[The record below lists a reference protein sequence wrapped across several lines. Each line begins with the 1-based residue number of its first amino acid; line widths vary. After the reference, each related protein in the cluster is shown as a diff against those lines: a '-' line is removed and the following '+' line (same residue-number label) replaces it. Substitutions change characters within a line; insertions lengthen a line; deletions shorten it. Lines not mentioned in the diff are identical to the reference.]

1 MTLPVEK
8 PIICP
13 VLIGRDQELAALH
26 HLLKQ
31 TSSGQGQL
39 LLLSGEAGIGKSR
52 LVAELKASATAQGFH
67 VLEGKCFPTDLTCPY
82 APLRDLLRS
91 YFASLSEAAIIAA
104 IGPFARA
111 LSPLLPERVS
121 SLPELASLPPLLP
134 LDPEQEQRRLFAAL
148 ADFFTRQAGQRPL
161 LLIVEDVHWSDE
173 GSLECLHTLA
183 RQMTG
188 RPLLLLC
195 TYRSDEVQPRLR
207 SFLAQLDRERLSQ
220 EVTLAR
226 LTRSET
232 EAMLRAIFAEQQ
244 VIAGE
249 LLETLWTLTDGN
261 PFFLEEVLKSGLSS
275 GGITFTASGWMHVL
289 PAAARQ
295 VAIPRSVQDA
305 VQQRARRLSP
315 QARQLLTLAAVAGRR
330 FDVRV
335 LQHLLHCTDAQL
347 LSLLQAVVAAQLVVE
362 ESAEQFSFRHA
373 LTRQAIYA
381 GLLARERRAL
391 HRRLA
396 LATLQLFAGGPA
408 LDAHLADLAYHCFQG
423 EDWEKAREY
432 GQLAGE
438 QALAL
443 FAPRAAVEQL
453 SWAVQAASHL
463 AEPPP
468 AALYRARGQAHELLG
483 EFEKARA
490 DYEQALQL
498 SQEAHDGQ
506 MEWQGLLDLGFLWA
520 SRDYTQAGPLFRRA
534 LELAQALSEPRL
546 QAMSLNRLGNW
557 LVNTGRSEEGVQL
570 HQQALQLF
578 ERQQDIQGMAESFD
592 LLGMANGFA
601 GDTVTAVSQWGQAIA
616 LFRAAG
622 DTRNLISALSS
633 RAIYACPVA
642 NTTTYSALR
651 TRDACVQEAEEALRL
666 ARQGELLVALAFA
679 ELATGVVLAS
689 FGEFGAALLHGH
701 EALKLAREI
710 GHQQWIVGASHNLG
724 AAYVL
729 MLEPALALGVL
740 EQALPL
746 ARELGSAYWV
756 SQITF
761 SLAQAYL
768 LTHDPLRAE
777 AALAA
782 VLPREQRSRTL
793 DERWVRSM
801 WGELA
806 LAQGHPEQAMQ
817 IAKELLSTVPG
828 AAPTINRG
836 ATSGGQPIPWLLRL
850 QGEALLALGQ
860 VNEAVQVLEEAKR
873 GAMARQERSRLWYLH
888 GLLARA
894 YQQAQQEELARRE
907 VMAAR
912 NIIAALAATIDE
924 HTLREQ
930 FTHAAHATFW
940 PREKL
945 LSTRQIQ
952 AEQFGGL
959 TEREREV
966 AALIAQGKTS
976 REIGDL
982 LVVTSRTVEKHIEN
996 ILSKLGFTS
1005 RTQIAVWAS
1014 EKGLGKKE
1022 QSQR

>member
-1 MTLPVEK
+1 MRIMTRAVDK

-13 VLIGRDQELAALH
+13 VLVGRDQELAALVQ
-26 HLLKQ
+26 LLNQ
-31 TSSGQGQL
+31 TSSGHSQM

-52 LVAELKASATAQGFH
+52 LVAELTTSATAQGFG
-67 VLEGKCFPTDLTCPY
+67 VLEGTCFPTDRTHPY
-82 APLRDLLRS
+82 APLRDLLHS
-91 YFASLSEAAIIAA
+91 CCASLSSAEIVAAV
-104 IGPFARA
+104 GPFARA
-111 LSPLLPERVS
+111 LAPLLPERVS
-121 SLPELASLPPLLP
+121 SLPALASLPAVLP

-148 ADFFTRQAGQRPL
+148 ADFFTRQTEQRPL

-173 GSLECLHTLA
+173 ASLECLQTLA
-183 RQMTG
+183 RQLAS

-195 TYRSDEVQPRLR
+195 TYRSDEVHPRLR
-207 SFLAQLDRERLSQ
+207 SFLAQLDRARLCQ

-226 LTRSET
+226 LSRSET

-244 VIAGE
+244 VMSGD

-261 PFFLEEVLKSGLSS
+261 PFFLEEVLKSELSS
-275 GGITFTASGWMHVL
+275 GGITFTENGWVHVL
-289 PAAARQ
+289 PAATRR
-295 VAIPRSVQDA
+295 VAIPRSVADA
-305 VQQRARRLSP
+305 VQQRTRRLSR
-315 QARQLLTLAAVAGRR
+315 QARELLTLAAVAGRR

-335 LQHLLHCTDAQL
+335 LQHLLHCTDSQL
-347 LSLLQAVVAAQLVVE
+347 LSLLKDVVAAQLVTE

-396 LATLQLFAGGPA
+396 QALEQLFGGGPA
-408 LDAHLADLAYHCFQG
+408 LDAHLADLAYHCFEG
-423 EDWEKAREY
+423 EEWEKAREY

-438 QALAL
+438 QALVL

-463 AEPPP
+463 SDPPP
-468 AALYRARGQAHELLG
+468 AALYRARGQAYALLG
-483 EFEKARA
+483 EFERARA

-498 SQEAHDGQ
+498 SEEAHDGQ

-520 SRDYTQAGPLFRRA
+520 SRDYSQAGPLFRRA
-534 LELAQALSEPRL
+534 LELAQALSDPRL

-557 LVNTGRSEEGVQL
+557 LVNTGQSAEGVQL

-578 ERQQDIQGMAESFD
+578 ERRQDTEGMAETFD
-592 LLGMANGFA
+592 LLGMANAFA
-601 GDTVTAVSQWGQAIA
+601 GETLTAVSQWGQAIE

-622 DTRNLISALSS
+622 DTGGLVSALSS
-633 RAIYACPVA
+633 RASFSFPWM
-642 NTTTYSALR
+642 NTTTYGALR
-651 TRDACVQEAEEALRL
+651 TRDECVHDAEEALRL
-666 ARQGELLVALAFA
+666 ARQGDLPVALAYA
-679 ELATGVVLAS
+679 ENITSCVLAS
-689 FGEFGAALLHGH
+689 FGEFGTALLHGH
-701 EALKLAREI
+701 EALRLAREI
-710 GHQQWIVGASHNLG
+710 GHQQWIVGASSALG
-724 AAYVL
+724 GIYVL
-729 MLEPALALGVL
+729 MLEPGFALNTL
-740 EQALPL
+740 EAVLPL
-746 ARELGSAYWV
+746 ARDLGSVFWV
-756 SQITF
+756 HQITY

-768 LTHDPLRAE
+768 LTHDPQHAE

-782 VLPREQRSRTL
+782 VLPREQRSRNL
-793 DERWVRSM
+793 SERWVCLA

-806 LAQGHPEQAMQ
+806 LAQGQPDQAVQ
-817 IAKELLSTVPG
+817 IAEELLSTVPG
-828 AAPTINRG
+828 AAT
-836 ATSGGQPIPWLLRL
+836 AAGGQPIPWLLRL
-850 QGEALLALGQ
+850 QGEALLALGH
-860 VNEAVQVLEEAKR
+860 VNEAVVVLEEAKR
-873 GAMARQERSRLWYLH
+873 GAMARQERSRLWYIH

-894 YQQAQQEELARRE
+894 YQQRQQEEQARRE
-907 VMAAR
+907 GMAAR
-912 NIIAALAATIDE
+912 NAIAALAATIDE
-924 HTLREQ
+924 PALREQ

-945 LSTRQIQ
+945 LSARHLE

-966 AALIAQGKTS
+966 AALIARGKTS

-1014 EKGLGKKE
+1014 EKGLGQKE
-1022 QSQR
+1022 QRQL